1 MCHCFSPRHGE
12 TASSPVGDLHPFT
25 GSTPTVKAVAASSAF
40 LGETI
45 VLPFGQQGIA
55 EHVAKALEE
64 QRSDKFTKAGEQG
77 KLGGFLEGMM
87 KVR

>member
-55 EHVAKALEE
+55 EHVAKALDE
-64 QRSDKFTKAGEQG
+64 QRSDKFTKAG
-77 KLGGFLEGMM
+77 
-87 KVR
+87 